1 MHPALQVALEPL
13 NVAAAKLLQ
22 NEGETTTLP
31 LLAQPWGAGNS
42 PALGSAD
49 FRTGGQGRCHCPL
62 PPCRLLH
69 THLTILSFDY
79 QKKIQIFK
87 FFIIINVIII

>member
-1 MHPALQVALEPL
+1 MCSPQLLSYTSVPRLTLNPPESAPPVSVCLSMHPALRVAPEPL

-42 PALGSAD
+42 PALSSAD
-49 FRTGGQGRCHCPL
+49 FRTGGQGRCH
-62 PPCRLLH
+62 
-69 THLTILSFDY
+69 
-79 QKKIQIFK
+79 
-87 FFIIINVIII
+87 